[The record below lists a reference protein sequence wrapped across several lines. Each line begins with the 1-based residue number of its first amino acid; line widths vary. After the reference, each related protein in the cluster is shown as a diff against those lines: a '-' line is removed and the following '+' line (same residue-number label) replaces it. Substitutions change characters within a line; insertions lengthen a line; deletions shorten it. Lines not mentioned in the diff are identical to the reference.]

1 MGKEVVRM
9 GVNFCGWPSRI
20 HAVEAGHKLSL
31 ALLRNRTSAILK
43 AVRALTL
50 QSGIFRVNIF
60 TV

>member
-1 MGKEVVRM
+1 M
-9 GVNFCGWPSRI
+9 GVNFGGWPSRI
-20 HAVEAGHKLSL
+20 HAVEAGRKLSL